1 MNTMTVE
8 ELKEIARHEV
18 ELALE
23 ENRVDH
29 NEKLDQVYKEAL
41 RIFCDFMDGVAE
53 AQVPEAA
60 VYSVFSQL
68 MDQNPLTPIEDKK
81 DEWDLVEGFD
91 PALGNEE
98 LPEYSLYQNRR
109 RRSLYKKV
117 MYGKEGPEITF
128 SDVDRAISVDIN
140 TNALRNGGMGLAV
153 LDEMFPI
160 TFPYE
165 PIGRIKIYDERI
177 KYNKESTE
185 DYDTL
190 AILYF
195 RFSDGRTVKVYRFF
209 KKKDGGEFEEI
220 TKQEYLSRREKVC
233 KETNKK

>member
-8 ELKEIARHEV
+8 EVKEIAKREV
-18 ELALE
+18 ELAIE

-29 NEKLDQVYKEAL
+29 NKKLDRVYKEAL
-41 RIFCDFMDGVAE
+41 KLFCDFMDGVAE

-81 DEWDLVEGFD
+81 DDWILVEGFD
-91 PALGNEE
+91 PALGSEE
-98 LPEYSLYQNRR
+98 YPTYSLYRNKRKP
-109 RRSLYKKV
+109 SLYKKV

-128 SDVDRAISVDIN
+128 SDTNRAISVDVD
-140 TNALRNGGMGLAV
+140 TKSFRLSGMGLAV

-165 PIGRIKIYDERI
+165 PIGKIKIYEEKI
-177 KYNKESTE
+177 KYHEESMG

-190 AILYF
+190 GILYF
-195 RFSDGRTVKVYRFF
+195 RFIDGRMVKVDRFF
-209 KKKDGGEFEEI
+209 KKKDGGEFKEV
-220 TKQEYLSRREKVC
+220 TKQEYLSRKEKAC
-233 KETNKK
+233 KETK

>member
-8 ELKEIARHEV
+8 EMKKIARHEV
-18 ELALE
+18 ELALK

-29 NEKLDQVYKEAL
+29 NEKLDKVYKEAL
-41 RIFCDFMDGVAE
+41 RIFCDFMDGIAE

-81 DEWDLVEGFD
+81 DDWVLVEGFD

-98 LPEYSLYQNRR
+98 LPEYSLYRNMRR
-109 RRSLYKKV
+109 PSLYKKV

-128 SDVDRAISVDIN
+128 SDTNRAISVDIN
-140 TNALRNGGMGLAV
+140 TNSFRNSGMGLAV

-160 TFPYE
+160 AFPYE
-165 PIGRIKIYDERI
+165 PIGKIKIYDERI
-177 KYNKESTE
+177 KYHKESTE

-195 RFSDGRTVKVYRFF
+195 RFSDGRMAKVYRFF

-220 TKQEYLSRREKVC
+220 TKQEYLRRKEKVC

>member
-8 ELKEIARHEV
+8 EVKELARNEV
-18 ELALE
+18 ELALK

-29 NEKLDQVYKEAL
+29 NEKLDLVYKEAL
-41 RIFCDFMDGVAE
+41 RLFCDFMDGVAE

-60 VYSVFSQL
+60 VYSIFSQL

-81 DEWDLVEGFD
+81 GEWIFVEGFD
-91 PALGNEE
+91 PAVGNEE
-98 LPEYSLYQNRR
+98 HPQYSLYKSKRR
-109 RRSLYKKV
+109 PSLYKKV

-128 SDVDRAISVDIN
+128 SDVNRAISVDID
-140 TNALRNGGMGLAV
+140 TKSLRKAGMGLAV

-165 PIGRIKIYDERI
+165 PIGKIKIYEEKV
-177 KYNKESTE
+177 KYHKEKNG

-190 AILYF
+190 GILYF
-195 RFSDGRTVKVYRFF
+195 RFADGRMVKVDRFF
-209 KKKDGGEFEEI
+209 KEKEGGEFEEI
-220 TKQEYLSRREKVC
+220 TKQEYLSRKEKTC
-233 KETNKK
+233 KETN